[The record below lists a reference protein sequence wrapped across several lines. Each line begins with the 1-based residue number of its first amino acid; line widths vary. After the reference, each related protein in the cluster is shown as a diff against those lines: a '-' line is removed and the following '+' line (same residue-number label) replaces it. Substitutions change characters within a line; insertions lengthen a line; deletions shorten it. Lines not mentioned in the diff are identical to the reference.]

1 MIQLQQKTGGRGV
14 HLSTPGQFFVPS
26 APCVCGWHHF
36 CCYWQLVN
44 SSSNVGRQAGQY
56 AVWYM
61 LLGLTL
67 EFHWDVDK
75 EKLIPTDDHLTKM
88 QQVRRNEQLSP
99 FGPLLRTNFWQKL
112 FLPRLKIEKYNRNH
126 VPQLLQKFVY
136 HLKFIGFRLFKKSYL
151 NKTCLIKKIIFRF
164 LIMEL

>member
-36 CCYWQLVN
+36 CCCWQLVN

-99 FGPLLRTNFWQKL
+99 FGLLLRTNFWQKL
-112 FLPRLKIEKYNRNH
+112 FLPRN
-126 VPQLLQKFVY
+126 
-136 HLKFIGFRLFKKSYL
+136 KKS
-151 NKTCLIKKIIFRF
+151 LIPLPMHPDLKKLRNF
-164 LIMEL
+164 LTHSKPVWPNLAKFGH